1 MFPIRPAFAIFVH
14 IILMSMK
21 KLFVALCFCLAVIS
35 CSPLRIV
42 MNSRDEEGDR
52 IVLTSDKRMFNN
64 VQMALGAKA
73 SEKDTV
79 LAVLVTYDGNSNH
92 GVFAKGDKML
102 VRLADQSVITLENVY
117 HQEFEE
123 ETVTNTSRE
132 MVSDFGYA
140 YSYDPIFDDVY
151 ITPYEISRFIPRVTT
166 SHITKS
172 YALYF
177 ISKAQLND
185 IITKDVIKLRVE
197 LEDKELDMPNTTG
210 VSATFAEMKDC
221 LFECLRNGIQRTEF

>member
-1 MFPIRPAFAIFVH
+1 MRKF
-14 IILMSMK
+14 
-21 KLFVALCFCLAVIS
+21 LFVVCFCLVAIG

-42 MNSRDEEGDR
+42 MNSKDEEGNR
-52 IVLTSDKRMFNN
+52 IVLTSDKRMFND
-64 VQMALGAKA
+64 VQMALGAKVA
-73 SEKDTV
+73 GKDTV

-102 VRLADQSVITLENVY
+102 LRLADQSVITLENVY

-132 MVSDFGYA
+132 RVSDFGYA

-177 ISKAQLND
+177 LSRGQLND
-185 IITKDVIKLRVE
+185 IISKGVIKLRVE
-197 LEDKELDMPNTTG
+197 LEDRELDMPNTSG
-210 VSATFAEMKDC
+210 VSDTFAGLRTC
-221 LFECLRNGIQRTEF
+221 LYDCLRNGIQRTEF